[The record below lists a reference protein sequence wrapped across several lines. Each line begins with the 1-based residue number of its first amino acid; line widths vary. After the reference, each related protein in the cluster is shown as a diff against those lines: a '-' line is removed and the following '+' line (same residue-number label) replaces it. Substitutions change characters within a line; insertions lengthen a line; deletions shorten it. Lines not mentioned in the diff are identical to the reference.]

1 MIIDRA
7 LGGKND
13 RDTNRCVYDKSHTY
27 LCVALALLITMVPL
41 GPPNMHC
48 RESYVHANHH
58 MFETTL
64 SPSFGRGLGLH
75 SGLSALL
82 ELPGRQTPCHV
93 TVLVWCEVSILE
105 NEPHE
110 ALRLV
115 AIDIGGGS
123 EHHHAR
129 FSTAE
134 PAATEEAW
142 GRVTRAPQSRPLP
155 IDSKP
160 ASG

>member
-1 MIIDRA
+1 MHIRQI
-7 LGGKND
+7 
-13 RDTNRCVYDKSHTY
+13 TY

-82 ELPGRQTPCHV
+82 ELPGRQTPCDHV
-93 TVLVWCEVSILE
+93 SRIADLGSRILDLVGQCMDLLPLGMV
-105 NEPHE
+105 
-110 ALRLV
+110 AL
-115 AIDIGGGS
+115 
-123 EHHHAR
+123 
-129 FSTAE
+129 
-134 PAATEEAW
+134 
-142 GRVTRAPQSRPLP
+142 PLGMVDT
-155 IDSKP
+155 IYKIQN
-160 ASG
+160 